1 MIGIKVCRDPIYSG
15 ECREDD
21 PNLNWGDDI
30 SDSLLTEE
38 SVALERGRV
47 EVDSSYTNRVI
58 SSVNTAQR
66 DYIQMGTIVGIN
78 EKGTIKNGM
87 LKSLSIS
94 LIRDQDSFSTA
105 SQIVIER
112 NIDVD

>member
-1 MIGIKVCRDPIYSG
+1 MIGIKVCRNPIHPG

-30 SDSLLTEE
+30 SDALLTEE

-47 EVDSSYTNRVI
+47 EIDSSYTNRII

-78 EKGTIKNGM
+78 ENGTIKNGM
-87 LKSLSIS
+87 LKSLNIS
-94 LIRDQDSFSTA
+94 LVRDQDSFSTA

-112 NIDVD
+112 NI